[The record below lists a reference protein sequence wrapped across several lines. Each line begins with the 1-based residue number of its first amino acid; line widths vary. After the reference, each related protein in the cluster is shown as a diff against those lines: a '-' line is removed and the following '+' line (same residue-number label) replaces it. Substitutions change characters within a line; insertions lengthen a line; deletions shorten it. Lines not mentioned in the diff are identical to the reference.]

1 MFSYI
6 FALHSSGLL
15 IMFDTVCVTFYANNI
30 VNFSECLCETTAVC
44 LSVYSVVVIIRII
57 CLLCFSAVYR
67 LLTAKLSF
75 SMFVEVCTYTTVSHF
90 FLQRELT
97 SAKFIVEL
105 LLTPYLFWANSV
117 YS

>member
-1 MFSYI
+1 VFVGV
-6 FALHSSGLL
+6 FCFRDNQNNLL
-15 IMFDTVCVTFYANNI
+15 
-30 VNFSECLCETTAVC
+30 
-44 LSVYSVVVIIRII
+44 
-57 CLLCFSAVYR
+57 AVYR

-97 SAKFIVEL
+97 PAKFIVEP
-105 LLTPYLFWANSV
+105 LLTPYLFWANAV